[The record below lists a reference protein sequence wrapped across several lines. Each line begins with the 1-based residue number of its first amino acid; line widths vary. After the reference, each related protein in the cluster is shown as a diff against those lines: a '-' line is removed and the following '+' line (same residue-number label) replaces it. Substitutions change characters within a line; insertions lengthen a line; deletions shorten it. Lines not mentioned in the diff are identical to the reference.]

1 MERSNAI
8 PMKTAIPD
16 LHPKLKVACCSLPNS
31 RLIVPWSSCT
41 MKSKE
46 VQTLLRSWCVRV
58 KHRHW

>member
-8 PMKTAIPD
+8 PMKTTIPD
-16 LHPKLKVACCSLPNS
+16 LPPKLKVTSCSLPNS
-31 RLIVPWSSCT
+31 RLLVPWSSCT

-58 KHRHW
+58 KHCH